1 MFGRL
6 ESIEI
11 IIGNSIHAIIN
22 NTAFIKYTPMEN
34 PVSFYQPSPR
44 FIIQEYRIPP
54 VTPQGISND
63 LEKRCIEY

>member
-11 IIGNSIHAIIN
+11 IIGNGIHTIIN
-22 NTAFIKYTPMEN
+22 NTAFIKYTFMEN
-34 PVSFYQPSPR
+34 PVSSYQPSPR

-54 VTPQGISND
+54 VFSQGIAND
-63 LEKRCIEY
+63 LEKRCIKY